1 MNVNV
6 QARALLSQKHHRRK
20 NRNLSVLLRTAA
32 ELESGPNQYLEKL
45 YFHEFSVASG
55 EISSTRNG
63 VALSTNELSKV

>member
-45 YFHEFSVASG
+45 YLHGFSAVSEGTPSPRNEGFFSAS
-55 EISSTRNG
+55 
-63 VALSTNELSKV
+63 ELSRV